1 VFWRGFEK
9 EFSPTALEIKAS
21 HAIYEQRIVIA
32 TAGPAKRPPG
42 VAQPFNKSDA
52 LFFHIRS
59 NT

>member
-1 VFWRGFEK
+1 
-9 EFSPTALEIKAS
+9 
-21 HAIYEQRIVIA
+21 VIA
-32 TAGPAKRPPG
+32 ATGPAKRPPG

>member
-1 VFWRGFEK
+1 MFWRGLEK
-9 EFSPTALEIKAS
+9 EFPPPAIEIKRS

-32 TAGPAKRPPG
+32 AAGPAKRSPR

-59 NT
+59 DT